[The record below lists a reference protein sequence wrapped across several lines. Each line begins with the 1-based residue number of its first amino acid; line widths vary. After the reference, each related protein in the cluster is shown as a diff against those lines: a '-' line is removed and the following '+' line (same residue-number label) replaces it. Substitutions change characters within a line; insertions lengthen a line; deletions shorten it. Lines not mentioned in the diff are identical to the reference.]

1 LGQPLAQHLG
11 KAAFVG
17 VERCGKPTPRPHHV
31 ADELGPLRPDRAEP
45 DRARIAVEH
54 RADVDEIDRLLM
66 HDAFALLHQ
75 LLDETAQ
82 AELLGV
88 GLDHGQGCP

>member
-1 LGQPLAQHLG
+1 
-11 KAAFVG
+11 
-17 VERCGKPTPRPHHV
+17 
-31 ADELGPLRPDRAEP
+31 
-45 DRARIAVEH
+45 
-54 RADVDEIDRLLM
+54 M

-82 AELLGV
+82 AEFLGV